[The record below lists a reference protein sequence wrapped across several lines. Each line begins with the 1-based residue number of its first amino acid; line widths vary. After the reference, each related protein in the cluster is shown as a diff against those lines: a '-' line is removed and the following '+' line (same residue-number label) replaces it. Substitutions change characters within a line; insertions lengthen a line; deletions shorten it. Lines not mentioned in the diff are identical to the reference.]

1 MKKIFYSIATLS
13 IILLTG
19 CDNNTDTFNNNED
32 APYDV
37 SAESLLTNAEK
48 ELMDQ
53 MTTSSVNFSPFRYF
67 TQYWAQ
73 TTYNDESR
81 FSLNRRNVPQNH
93 WNTLYRNVLGNL
105 ASAKG
110 VIASEVRPN
119 DISEADW
126 TVKQQ
131 NKVAIIEILQV
142 YTFQVLVDSFG
153 DIPYT
158 EALNPEIKLPSYEDD
173 AVIYPKLII
182 RLDAALAQLNADGSS
197 FDTGDYLYEGD
208 IMQWKLFANSLKV
221 KIGLNL
227 ADVDATLAQS
237 TVESGF
243 TGGVILANADNTTF
257 NYPGSAPNYNPV
269 YADLVASQRNDYTA
283 TTTFVNALESVND
296 PRIGIYYQA
305 NDGEYIGGVPGL
317 SNVPYTAFSNI
328 GDVFRSPNF
337 PGQLFE
343 ATELNFYLAEAA
355 ARGYAVGNSAEYY
368 YNQAIM
374 LSFESWGL
382 SALSADYLA
391 QPAVA
396 YATAAGDYKQKIGV
410 QAWYAFFN
418 RPFESWNSWRR
429 LDFPSLVAPANA
441 VSAADGEIPKRL
453 TYPTNERTVNTT
465 NYKAAVEAIGGA
477 DRLKVHVFWD
487 KF

>member
-269 YADLVASQRNDYTA
+269 YADLVASQRND
-283 TTTFVNALESVND
+283 
-296 PRIGIYYQA
+296 
-305 NDGEYIGGVPGL
+305 
-317 SNVPYTAFSNI
+317 
-328 GDVFRSPNF
+328 
-337 PGQLFE
+337 
-343 ATELNFYLAEAA
+343 
-355 ARGYAVGNSAEYY
+355 
-368 YNQAIM
+368 
-374 LSFESWGL
+374 
-382 SALSADYLA
+382 
-391 QPAVA
+391 
-396 YATAAGDYKQKIGV
+396 
-410 QAWYAFFN
+410 
-418 RPFESWNSWRR
+418 
-429 LDFPSLVAPANA
+429 
-441 VSAADGEIPKRL
+441 
-453 TYPTNERTVNTT
+453 
-465 NYKAAVEAIGGA
+465 
-477 DRLKVHVFWD
+477 
-487 KF
+487 

>member
-1 MKKIFYSIATLS
+1 MKKIFYSLATLS
-13 IILLTG
+13 LIILTG
-19 CDNNTDTFNNNED
+19 CDNNTDSFNNNQD

-81 FSLNRRNVPQNH
+81 FRLNTRKVPQNH

-105 ASAKG
+105 ASAKKIIG
-110 VIASEVRPN
+110 EEVRPN
-119 DISEADW
+119 NISEGDW
-126 TVKQQ
+126 ILKQQ
-131 NKVAIIEILQV
+131 NKLAIIELLQI

-158 EALNPEIKLPSYEDD
+158 DALNPEIKLPKYEDD
-173 AVIYPKLII
+173 AAIYPKLII
-182 RLDAALAQLNADGSS
+182 RLDAALAQLDESGSS
-197 FDTGDYLYEGD
+197 FDSGEYLYEGD
-208 IMQWKLFANSLKV
+208 IAQWKLFANSLKV

-227 ADVDATLAQS
+227 ADVDAALSQS

-243 TGGVILANADNTTF
+243 TGGVILANNENTTF
-257 NYPGSAPNYNPV
+257 KYPGSAPNYNPI

-296 PRIGIYYQA
+296 PRIEIYYQK
-305 NDGEYIGGVPGL
+305 NGGGFIGGVPGV

-328 GDVFRSPNF
+328 GDIFRSPDF

-343 ATELNFYLAEAA
+343 ATEINFYLAEAA
-355 ARGYAVGNSAEYY
+355 ARGYAVGNSAEFY
-368 YNQAIM
+368 YNQAIT

-382 SALSADYLA
+382 SALSASYLA
-391 QPAVA
+391 QPEVA
-396 YATAAGDYKQKIGV
+396 YTTAAGDYKEKIGV

-429 LDFPSLVAPANA
+429 LDYPALTPPANA
-441 VSAADGEIPKRL
+441 ISLADGEIPKRL
-453 TYPTNERTVNTT
+453 TYPVNEKTVNTT
-465 NYKAAVEAIGGA
+465 NYQDAVDAIGGV

>member
-13 IILLTG
+13 LIILTG
-19 CDNNTDTFNNNED
+19 CDNNTDSFNNNQD

-53 MTTSSVNFSPFRYF
+53 MTTSSVNSSPFRYF

-81 FSLNRRNVPQNH
+81 FRLNTRKVPQNH

-110 VIASEVRPN
+110 IIATEVRPN
-119 DISEADW
+119 NISEASW

-131 NKVAIIEILQV
+131 NKVAIIELLQV

-158 EALNPEIKLPSYEDD
+158 DALNPEIKLPKYEDD
-173 AVIYPKLII
+173 AAIYPKLII
-182 RLDAALAQLNADGSS
+182 RLDAALAQLDESGSS
-197 FDTGDYLYEGD
+197 FDSGEYLYEGD
-208 IMQWKLFANSLKV
+208 IAQWKLFANSLKV

-227 ADVDATLAQS
+227 ADVDPGLSQS

-243 TGGVILANADNTTF
+243 IGGVILANNDNTTF
-257 NYPGSAPNYNPV
+257 KYPGSAPNYNPI

-296 PRIGIYYQA
+296 PRIAVYYQK
-305 NDGEYIGGVPGL
+305 NGDGYIGGVPGL

-328 GDVFRSPNF
+328 GDIFRSPDF

-343 ATELNFYLAEAA
+343 ATEINFYLAEAA
-355 ARGYAVGNSAEYY
+355 ARGYAVGNTAEFY

-382 SALSADYLA
+382 SALSAAYLA

-396 YATAAGDYKQKIGV
+396 YDTAAGDYKQKIGV
-410 QAWYAFFN
+410 QSWYAFFN

-429 LDFPSLVAPANA
+429 LDYPALTVPANA
-441 VSAADGEIPKRL
+441 ISLADGEIPKRL
-453 TYPTNERTVNTT
+453 TYPVNEQTVNTT
-465 NYKAAVEAIGGA
+465 NYQAAVQAIGGV

-487 KF
+487 KY